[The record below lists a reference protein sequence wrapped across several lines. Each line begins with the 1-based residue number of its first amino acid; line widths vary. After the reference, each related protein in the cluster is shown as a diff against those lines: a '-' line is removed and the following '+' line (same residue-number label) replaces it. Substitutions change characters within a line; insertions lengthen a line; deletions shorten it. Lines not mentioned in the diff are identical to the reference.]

1 MYCTEHCSFVI
12 INTRSHIFIQGFSR
26 FSKLEDPHM
35 YFQMMFLTGQ
45 FEAAIDALYASS
57 KYAFH
62 AVHIAIA
69 LNQLGL
75 LVLPDNLSRPIR

>member
-1 MYCTEHCSFVI
+1 
-12 INTRSHIFIQGFSR
+12 
-26 FSKLEDPHM
+26 M

-75 LVLPDNLSRPIR
+75 LVLPDNLRRPICESAIICLLLLKNY

>member
-1 MYCTEHCSFVI
+1 
-12 INTRSHIFIQGFSR
+12 
-26 FSKLEDPHM
+26 M

-69 LNQLGL
+69 LNQLNL
-75 LVLPDNLSRPIR
+75 LVLPDNLSRPICKYFNFAPYLGNELSEC